1 MGSSVDA
8 GVVYDVIL
16 DDEPS
21 QLIRDRAQSE
31 GQSVEEWSAYEI
43 AEWLGLDAYNGGD
56 DEIQYVIGFD
66 LASTDFWSLGVF
78 DCEFEESAS
87 SMNARFKELA
97 QKHSLTLNPKLYL
110 VSCYA

>member
-8 GVVYDVIL
+8 SVVYGVML
-16 DDEPS
+16 DA
-21 QLIRDRAQSE
+21 QLEQKIKDLAQDE
-31 GQSVEEWSAYEI
+31 GQSVEDWSAYEI
-43 AEWLGLDAYNGGD
+43 AEWLGLDAYNGGGK
-56 DEIQYVIGFD
+56 EVQYVIGFD

-87 SMNARFKELA
+87 SMNAQFKELA